1 MRHTTKFRVRGK
13 VNTLRQRVKKIN
25 NVLEL
30 LGRAAG
36 NAIRS

>member
-1 MRHTTKFRVRGK
+1 MRHTTRFKIIK
-13 VNTLRQRVKKIN
+13 VNPLKRKVKKIT